1 MKNVFTCLLFC
12 SLLACKDTDTTP
24 KSAIVG
30 KWQLVT
36 YCRPLEDKIC
46 NKITVP
52 AEKYVFVEF
61 SNKGGFSEY
70 YKGTIP
76 AEHAFLGCGM
86 GQYELENGDVRIRA
100 GCMSSSN
107 GQIIKVKEISDTRLV
122 LSYFENNEY
131 VFERL

>member
-1 MKNVFTCLLFC
+1 MKNLLICMLFC

-30 KWQLVT
+30 KWKLVT
-36 YCRPLEDKIC
+36 YCRPLEDKAC

-61 SNKGGFSEY
+61 SNNGEFNEY

-86 GQYELENGDVRIRA
+86 GMYEIENGDVRIRA
-100 GCMSSSN
+100 MCMSSLQ
-107 GQIIKVKEISDTRLV
+107 GALIKIKSISATQLV
-122 LSYFENNEY
+122 MSYLENNEY